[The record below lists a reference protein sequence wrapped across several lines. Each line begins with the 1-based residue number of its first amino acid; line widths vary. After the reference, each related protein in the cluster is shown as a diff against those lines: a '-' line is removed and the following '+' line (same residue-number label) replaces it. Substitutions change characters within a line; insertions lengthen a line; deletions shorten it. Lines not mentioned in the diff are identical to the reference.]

1 MPLQKNSV
9 SRKKQFVTFVENAVT
24 KQDMT
29 YIDAIVS
36 YCETN
41 KLEPNTVTSLI
52 PKLMKEKIKV
62 EAQDLNFIP
71 GKTTKLFE

>member
-9 SRKKQFVTFVENAVT
+9 SRKKQFVAFVENAVT

-71 GKTTKLFE
+71 GKTIKLFE